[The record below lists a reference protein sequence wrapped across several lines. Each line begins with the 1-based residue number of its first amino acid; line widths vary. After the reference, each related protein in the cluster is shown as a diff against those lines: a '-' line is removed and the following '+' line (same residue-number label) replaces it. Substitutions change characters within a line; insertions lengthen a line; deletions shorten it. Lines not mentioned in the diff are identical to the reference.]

1 MNQYAAFVQ
10 LLADLVGQREV
21 PIPPGFRVFPDKL
34 LDLLSIAGR
43 LLLQHGMFHRRDDR
57 QPFIHNFQPIQDFRP
72 IILLQIDLDAVDLS
86 YQYEQG
92 SQRTRRVKVVVQ
104 GGFKSIAG
112 RGGRGTDFV
121 APSGL
126 ELGGGQLEYEF
137 LDAGPKPPSL
147 LLGRRK

>member
-1 MNQYAAFVQ
+1 
-10 LLADLVGQREV
+10 
-21 PIPPGFRVFPDKL
+21 
-34 LDLLSIAGR
+34 
-43 LLLQHGMFHRRDDR
+43 MFHRRDDR
-57 QPFIHNFQPIQDFRP
+57 QPFIHNFQPIQDFRA
-72 IILLQIDLDAVDLS
+72 IIFLQIAGHLGAVDLS

-137 LDAGPKPPSL
+137 LDAGL
-147 LLGRRK
+147 RTETRR